1 MATDHTENTT
11 KPEQTDNEK
20 VRIETPDAKSGN
32 YGRSIKHFP
41 AHGSHI
47 GKFNNMKE
55 EQKKLEPE
63 NTDVLFC
70 MDCGLPYEIFG
81 MDAVMPRA
89 QWLEIN
95 PDDGGLLC
103 ANCMVKRASNVKGAT
118 CIHFIIEVFSK

>member
-1 MATDHTENTT
+1 M
-11 KPEQTDNEK
+11 
-20 VRIETPDAKSGN
+20 
-32 YGRSIKHFP
+32 
-41 AHGSHI
+41 
-47 GKFNNMKE
+47 
-55 EQKKLEPE
+55 EQKKVEPE
-63 NTDVLFC
+63 CRCHPMCKYPFQESGYCRQRYNEPPRVEPEKTDVLFC

-103 ANCMVKRASNVKGAT
+103 ANCMVKRASKVKGAT